1 MFSLL
6 VTLRQY
12 LIFPHFPRIFS
23 ANLLSR
29 LGTSLLWGFLALI
42 LGLNIYAQTKLQPKY
57 LPISLQTAL
66 LPTLDN
72 HLALAQAY
80 WREGLWPPAKRE
92 LLLAEELYQEPNT
105 HTSVSSVLGVI
116 TSPLDIL
123 ELWQDEPKRLS
134 EDYLFWQKVTAQYPD
149 YRDGYLRLAN
159 IAYQLGKSDAAR
171 GYIAKALEL
180 DPNSRGAQEL
190 LKLL

>member
-29 LGTSLLWGFLALI
+29 LGSSLLWGFLALI

-57 LPISLQTAL
+57 LPISLQTVA

>member
-1 MFSLL
+1 M
-6 VTLRQY
+6 
-12 LIFPHFPRIFS
+12 
-23 ANLLSR
+23 
-29 LGTSLLWGFLALI
+29 WGFLALI
-42 LGLNIYAQTKLQPKY
+42 FSLNIYTQIKLQPQY
-57 LPISLQTAL
+57 LPISLQTVV

-92 LLLAEELYQEPNT
+92 LLLAEELYQELGTNAPD
-105 HTSVSSVLGVI
+105 SSVLGI
-116 TSPLDIL
+116 STSPLDVL

-134 EDYLFWQKVTAQYPD
+134 NDYLFWQKVTAQYPD
-149 YRDGYLRLAN
+149 YRDGYLKLAN
-159 IAYQLGKSDAAR
+159 IAYQLGKNAAAR

-180 DPNSRGAQEL
+180 DPNSRMAQDL